1 MLWTLAVRRIFQQH
15 DGIHANHRYVIAFV
29 RGSPLWILTMRHLR
43 PAYQSNRKHGAVV
56 LLALTAGLLGGCE
69 TNGGP
74 SNPVSELVA
83 FSSGAQASAQ
93 PNVQGPARQ
102 DAAKPPEKPKSR
114 AQAAMDC
121 WAVAEKSHA
130 GASLEARADF
140 VTKCIDNKL
149 KPSDADQKPEAKPVA
164 APKRTRADAKPAS

>member
-1 MLWTLAVRRIFQQH
+1 
-15 DGIHANHRYVIAFV
+15 
-29 RGSPLWILTMRHLR
+29 MRHHR
-43 PAYQSNRKHGAVV
+43 PAYQSNRKLCTVV

-93 PNVQGPARQ
+93 PHAPGPVRQ
-102 DAAKPPEKPKSR
+102 DAAKPPDKPKSR

-121 WAVAEKSHA
+121 WALAEKSHA
-130 GASLEARADF
+130 SASLEARADF
-140 VTKCIDNKL
+140 VTKCIDNKI
-149 KPSDADQKPEAKPVA
+149 KTSDADQKPEATPVA